1 MPSKPITHHSSPITL
16 SGVHF
21 MNGDEAI
28 AEGAIAAGCTFFAAY
43 PITPQSEIAEY
54 YAQYVH
60 DGVVHTELVPVESE
74 HSAMSACVGA
84 AAAGARVM
92 TATASQGLAL
102 MIEVVYIAA
111 SMRLPIVMALAN
123 RALSGPINIHCDHSD
138 AYLARDAGVVHI
150 FAESAQ
156 EAYDWMIMAQRIAE
170 HEKVRLPV
178 VVNLDGFTLTHSVQV
193 VEPLPDEEVKEFV
206 GEFKP
211 LYPLLDVDNPSTW
224 GPFAMPDYYFEL
236 KRAQQAGMEA
246 VPEVFLKVQEEYSKL
261 SGRTYRGFFET
272 YKLEDADRAIVIMG
286 STAGTA
292 KVVVDEL
299 REKGEKVGL
308 LKVWLWRPFPKEE
321 MVKALSHVSKVAV
334 LDRAFSF
341 GGMGA
346 LYLDVASAFVHQD
359 RRPQFVNYI
368 YGLGGRDTTTEQLA
382 QVFEELKTAQPGEL
396 RYIGLRE

>member
-1 MPSKPITHHSSPITL
+1 MKKTMTGHKA
-16 SGVHF
+16 VA
-21 MNGDEAI
+21 EAMRQI
-28 AEGAIAAGCTFFAAY
+28 EPDVVAVY

-54 YAQYVH
+54 YAQYVA
-60 DGVVHTELVPVESE
+60 DGIVHTELVPVESE

-102 MIEVVYIAA
+102 MIEIVYIAA

-170 HEKVRLPV
+170 HENVRLPV

-193 VEPLPDEEVKEFV
+193 VEPLPDEAVKKFV

-211 LYPLLDVDNPSTW
+211 AYPLLDVDNPSTW

-246 VPEVFLKVQEEYSKL
+246 VPEVYLQVQEEYSKL
-261 SGRTYRGFFET
+261 SGRPYKGFFEA
-272 YKLEDADRAIVIMG
+272 YRLEDAERAIVVMG

-299 REKGEKVGL
+299 RAKGEKVGL

-321 MVKALSHVSKVAV
+321 IVKALSHVSKVAV

-341 GGMGA
+341 GNMGA
-346 LYLDVASAFVHQD
+346 LYLDVTSAFVHQD
-359 RRPQFVNYI
+359 QRPQFVNYI

>member
-1 MPSKPITHHSSPITL
+1 MKKTMTGHKA
-16 SGVHF
+16 VA
-21 MNGDEAI
+21 EAMRQI
-28 AEGAIAAGCTFFAAY
+28 EPDVVAVY

-60 DGVVHTELVPVESE
+60 DGLVHTELVPVESE

-138 AYLARDAGVVHI
+138 AYLARDAGAVHI

-170 HEKVRLPV
+170 EEKVRLPV

-193 VEPLPDEEVKEFV
+193 VEPLPDEVVKHFV

-211 LYPLLDVDNPSTW
+211 LYPLLDVQNPSTW

-236 KRAQQAGMEA
+236 KRAQQAGMEE
-246 VPEVFLKVQEEYSKL
+246 VPAVFLEVQEEYRKL
-261 SGRTYRGFFET
+261 SGRPYRGFFEA

-299 REKGEKVGL
+299 RERGEKVGL
-308 LKVWLWRPFPKEE
+308 LKVWLWRPFPREE
-321 MVKALSHVSKVAV
+321 VVKALSHVDRVAV
-334 LDRAFSF
+334 LDRALSF
-341 GGMGA
+341 GNMGA
-346 LYLDVASAFVHQD
+346 LYLDVTSAFVHQD
-359 RRPQFVNYI
+359 RRPGFVNYI
-368 YGLGGRDTTTEQLA
+368 YGLGGRDTTVDHIH
-382 QVFEELKTAQPGEL
+382 QVFEELDSARPGEL
-396 RYIGLRE
+396 RYLGLRE

>member
-1 MPSKPITHHSSPITL
+1 MKKTMTGHKA
-16 SGVHF
+16 VA
-21 MNGDEAI
+21 EAMRQI
-28 AEGAIAAGCTFFAAY
+28 EPDVVAVY

-54 YAQYVH
+54 YAQYVA
-60 DGVVHTELVPVESE
+60 DGIVHTELVPVESE

-102 MIEVVYIAA
+102 MIEIVYIAA

-170 HEKVRLPV
+170 HERVRLPV

-193 VEPLPDEEVKEFV
+193 VEPLPDEAVKKFV

-211 LYPLLDVDNPSTW
+211 AYPLLDVDNPSTW

-246 VPEVFLKVQEEYSKL
+246 VPEVYLQVQEEYSKL
-261 SGRTYRGFFET
+261 SGRPYKGFFEG
-272 YKLEDADRAIVIMG
+272 YRLEDAERAIVVMG

-299 REKGEKVGL
+299 RAKGEKVGL

-321 MVKALSHVSKVAV
+321 IVKALSHVSKVAV

-341 GGMGA
+341 GNMGA
-346 LYLDVASAFVHQD
+346 LYLDVTSAFVHQD
-359 RRPQFVNYI
+359 QRPQFVNYI

>member
-1 MPSKPITHHSSPITL
+1 MKKTMTGHKA
-16 SGVHF
+16 VA
-21 MNGDEAI
+21 EAMRQI
-28 AEGAIAAGCTFFAAY
+28 EPDVVAVY

-60 DGVVHTELVPVESE
+60 DGLVHTELVPVESE

-138 AYLARDAGVVHI
+138 AYLARDAGAVHI

-193 VEPLPDEEVKEFV
+193 VEPLPDEEVKRFV

-236 KRAQQAGMEA
+236 KRAQQAGMEE
-246 VPEVFLKVQEEYSKL
+246 VPAVFLEVQEEYRKL
-261 SGRTYRGFFET
+261 SGRPYRGFFEA
-272 YKLEDADRAIVIMG
+272 YKLDDAERAIVIMG

-299 REKGEKVGL
+299 RKQGEKVGL
-308 LKVWLWRPFPKEE
+308 LKVWLWRPFPREE
-321 MVKALSHVSKVAV
+321 VVKALSHVDRVAV
-334 LDRAFSF
+334 LDRALSF
-341 GGMGA
+341 GNMGA
-346 LYLDVASAFVHQD
+346 LYLDITSAFVHQD
-359 RRPQFVNYI
+359 RRPGFVNYI
-368 YGLGGRDTTTEQLA
+368 YGLGGRDTTVDHIH
-382 QVFEELKTAQPGEL
+382 QVFEELESARPGEL
-396 RYIGLRE
+396 RYLGLRE

>member
-1 MPSKPITHHSSPITL
+1 MKKTMTGHKA
-16 SGVHF
+16 VA
-21 MNGDEAI
+21 EAMRQI
-28 AEGAIAAGCTFFAAY
+28 EPDVVAVY

-54 YAQYVH
+54 YAQYVA

-84 AAAGARVM
+84 AAAGARVI

-102 MIEVVYIAA
+102 MIEIVYIAA
-111 SMRLPIVMALAN
+111 GLRLPIVMALAN
-123 RALSGPINIHCDHSD
+123 RSLSAPINIHCDHSD

-170 HEKVRLPV
+170 HERVRLPV

-193 VEPLPDEEVKEFV
+193 VEPLPDEEVKRFV
-206 GEFKP
+206 GEYKP
-211 LYPLLDVDNPSTW
+211 VYPLLDVDNPTTW

-246 VPEVFLKVQEEYSKL
+246 VPEVYLQVQEEYSKL
-261 SGRTYRGFFET
+261 SGRPYKGFFEG
-272 YKLEDADRAIVIMG
+272 YRLEDAERAIVVMG

-299 REKGEKVGL
+299 RAKGEKVGL

-321 MVKALSHVSKVAV
+321 VVKALRHVSKVAV

-341 GGMGA
+341 GTMGA
-346 LYLDVASAFVHQD
+346 LYLDVTSAFVHQD
-359 RRPQFVNYI
+359 QRPQFVNYI